1 MLVRTILCL
10 AALFAAPQ
18 RARDDWK
25 LIEAPLALEFPR
37 DHGAHVDTR
46 TEWWY
51 ATGVVADERGRR
63 FGYQVTIFRQ
73 GLDARTPELGESP
86 LRTRHA
92 LAAHV
97 ALAEI
102 DGDRFRH
109 AERLRRLGD
118 GLAQLSSDD
127 LDAQLEDVVIRR
139 EPDGALRIRAVETE
153 AGFALDLRAV
163 PTKLLV
169 LHGDRGVSR
178 KGDEPGNASAYAS
191 FTRLETSGTLTLDGA
206 SHAVRGASW
215 FDHEWGSSQLG
226 AGVVGWDWFGLRLE
240 DGRELMVYRLRR
252 ADGSATD
259 ASAATLVE
267 RDGTTKHFSAAEI
280 ALTPRGTWTSERTRG
295 VYPRSFALKIAAASL
310 DLVVEPF
317 LADCEVDGSASTGV
331 VYWEGPMKVSG
342 SASGDGFGE
351 LVGYAGSLAGRF

>member
-1 MLVRTILCL
+1 MLLRTIL
-10 AALFAAPQ
+10 AAACCIAPQ
-18 RARDDWK
+18 LARDSWK
-25 LIEAPLALEFPR
+25 SIEAPLVLDFPR
-37 DHGAHVDTR
+37 DHGTHLETR

-51 ATGVVADERGRR
+51 ATGLVTDDRGRR

-73 GLDARTPELGESP
+73 GLDARSAAPGASP
-86 LRTRHA
+86 LRARHA

-102 DGDRFRH
+102 DGGRFRH
-109 AERLRRLGD
+109 AERLRRLDD
-118 GLAQLSSDD
+118 GLARLSSDD
-127 LDAQLEDVVIRR
+127 LDAVLEDVVIRR
-139 EPDGALRIRAVETE
+139 EADGALRIRATEPE
-153 AGFALDLRAV
+153 AGFALDLRAMPV
-163 PTKLLV
+163 KPLV

-178 KGDEPGNASAYAS
+178 KGDEAGNASAYAS
-191 FTRLETSGTLTLDGA
+191 FTRLDTSGSLTIDA
-206 SHAVRGASW
+206 ARHDVRGASW

-226 AGVVGWDWFGLRLE
+226 AGVVGWDWFGLRLD

-252 ADGSATD
+252 AGGSATA

-267 RDGTTKHFSAAEI
+267 RDGTSTRFDAARI
-280 ALTPRGTWTSERTRG
+280 ALTTRSTWTSPRTRG
-295 VYPRSFALKIAAASL
+295 VYPSSFALKIDSAGL

-331 VYWEGPMKVSG
+331 VYWEGPVRVSG
-342 SASGDGFGE
+342 SATGEGFGE